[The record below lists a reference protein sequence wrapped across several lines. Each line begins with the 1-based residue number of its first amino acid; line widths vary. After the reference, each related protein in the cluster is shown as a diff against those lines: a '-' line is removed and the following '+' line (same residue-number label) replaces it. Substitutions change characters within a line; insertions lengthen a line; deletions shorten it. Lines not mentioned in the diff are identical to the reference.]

1 MTELRTEE
9 EQIEVIKNWWKE
21 NGRSTV
27 FGILAAIAIVL
38 GWRGWQQSE
47 QNTAEQASA
56 LYQNMQAAIVVQPGQ
71 ILDEEKR
78 KTAEHLAGQLKSDFG
93 DLAYAQY
100 AALWLAKSAVESGDL
115 PLAQTEL
122 EWVLERKP
130 MESIVRIAEL
140 RLARILLAQSKAEQA
155 LKYLNTEPAEGFQ
168 ASYYEVKG
176 DVYEAMG
183 RMDEAR
189 RAYAKAVAA
198 PQGGQRPIL
207 TMKLDNLAAEDN

>member
-27 FGILAAIAIVL
+27 FGVLAAIAIVL
-38 GWRGWQQSE
+38 GWRGWQQSI
-47 QNTAEQASA
+47 QNAAEQASV

-71 ILDEEKR
+71 TLDEEKR
-78 KTAEHLAGQLKSDFG
+78 KTAEHLAGQLKTDFG

-100 AALWLAKSAVESGDL
+100 AALWLAKSAVETGNLS
-115 PLAQTEL
+115 LAQTEL

-130 MESIVRIAEL
+130 MEGIARITEL
-140 RLARILLAQSKAEQA
+140 RLARVLLAQDKAEEA
-155 LKYLNTEPAEGFQ
+155 LKYLNKEPAEGFQ

-183 RMDEAR
+183 RTDEAR
-189 RAYAKAVAA
+189 EAYTKAGSSS
-198 PQGGQRPIL
+198 QGGQRPIL